1 MVTEIQVTMIEK
13 VKTGTLARSES
24 NGGSDV
30 LLRSTM
36 VPDRA
41 STVVKLQ
48 RLIGDNR
55 LLFDGQK
62 LN

>member
-13 VKTGTLARSES
+13 VKIGTLARSES